1 MLLLSE
7 NEYHEVKGKGGHSY
21 ILCERM
27 GMFPNIH
34 KKRLVCQH
42 YARQKPGKTC
52 KASPRDTGC
61 PVTLDIRVRK
71 VTFQKNAKSRSK
83 KPDAGYALQVKAR
96 GQHNH
101 PLETATVLKFRRVS
115 ERTRE
120 RIVELFRH
128 HHSPATALRTLKLQL
143 QAEYG
148 ERYPL
153 IAADRG
159 ILPDTNYF
167 YKLHKKFLAS
177 ECGEQ
182 RTAGSIDQ
190 QPTAGSVNQQP
201 SAGSVDQQ
209 PSADSIVNQQPPA
222 GSVDQQPSA
231 GSVDQQPYAGSVDQQ
246 PSAGSVDQQPS
257 AVPDGGDDTAYHDGD
272 DGEMEE
278 TDGDVEPSASLS
290 GPDDH
295 LQTMRDEIKARLD
308 SFTRRVLKSAVTS
321 DEVEDWHRAVVAFD
335 TKFSK
340 MSKAARKLAFYNFG
354 AAPGGGRSGTRTGR
368 KPTSTAGRTSATE
381 PECVP
386 AGQWAA
392 VNTSTPAQRVV
403 AEPQSLST
411 VWIQIADFETMEQ

>member
-1 MLLLSE
+1 
-7 NEYHEVKGKGGHSY
+7 
-21 ILCERM
+21 
-27 GMFPNIH
+27 MFALFWQ
-34 KKRLVCQH
+34 KRLVCQH
-42 YARQKPGKTC
+42 YARRKPGKTC

-115 ERTRE
+115 DRTRE

-143 QAEYG
+143 QAEHG

-182 RTAGSIDQ
+182 RTAGS
-190 QPTAGSVNQQP
+190 
-201 SAGSVDQQ
+201 
-209 PSADSIVNQQPPA
+209 
-222 GSVDQQPSA
+222 VDQQPSA
-231 GSVDQQPYAGSVDQQ
+231 GSVDQQPTAGSVVDQQPTAGSVVDQQ
-246 PSAGSVDQQPS
+246 PSA
-257 AVPDGGDDTAYHDGD
+257 APDDGDDTAYHDGD
-272 DGEMEE
+272 DTAYHDGDDTAYHDGEMEE
-278 TDGDVEPSASLS
+278 TDGDMEPSASPS
-290 GPDDH
+290 GADDH

-308 SFTRRVLKSAVTS
+308 SFTRRVLKWSSNRGVGLTIGSRSAEAGARRAGWPLCQQGDLLVT
-321 DEVEDWHRAVVAFD
+321 E
-335 TKFSK
+335 
-340 MSKAARKLAFYNFG
+340 
-354 AAPGGGRSGTRTGR
+354 APGGYPVLLRDHHT
-368 KPTSTAGRTSATE
+368 
-381 PECVP
+381 P
-386 AGQWAA
+386 AGHDPVRRWSRACCD
-392 VNTSTPAQRVV
+392 
-403 AEPQSLST
+403 L
-411 VWIQIADFETMEQ
+411 

>member
-231 GSVDQQPYAGSVDQQ
+231 GSVDQQP
-246 PSAGSVDQQPS
+246 SA
-257 AVPDGGDDTAYHDGD
+257 AV
-272 DGEMEE
+272 
-278 TDGDVEPSASLS
+278 L
-290 GPDDH
+290 
-295 LQTMRDEIKARLD
+295 
-308 SFTRRVLKSAVTS
+308 TS
-321 DEVEDWHRAVVAFD
+321 SRPRAVLTSSRRRCLTVA
-335 TKFSK
+335 TTRPTTT
-340 MSKAARKLAFYNFG
+340 ATTARWRRRMETWNRAPACLARTTTSR
-354 AAPGGGRSGTRTGR
+354 PCETR
-368 KPTSTAGRTSATE
+368 
-381 PECVP
+381 
-386 AGQWAA
+386 
-392 VNTSTPAQRVV
+392 
-403 AEPQSLST
+403 
-411 VWIQIADFETMEQ
+411 